1 MPTLASDN
9 PEPLA
14 ELVSYF
20 FTRREAILNNWRTAC
35 EQDTFL
41 GNVSTLSRDEFNNLL
56 PIVLGILEKRLLS
69 KPEDIDPTIAA
80 TSHGLHRWQKSHAL
94 LETIR
99 ELNLF
104 TETLYNELEAFH
116 AFFPKTNAG
125 FLVRVH
131 RLIAQFMS
139 ETINGSV
146 EKYDELQRLEA
157 ANRAS
162 SLQKAIDQMTELSR
176 LRSTMLRTT
185 SHDLRGS
192 FGIINSAAYLLKM
205 DDLSQEERT
214 QYLDMLNRNLTN
226 VQSMLGNLTDL
237 SRLEAGED
245 TLQIQAIDV
254 VQLLNKLVE
263 VVQPMAKERGL
274 ILSAD
279 GPKSIPAQTDPD
291 KLRQIA
297 YHLLQNALQYTP
309 SGFISVSWTKE
320 NDFRWIFSVQ
330 DSGPGITGK
339 LTALLTKQLK
349 PNVETVSVMSP
360 EQSDPV
366 SVIPTNEHD
375 IPEGPVLAQTV
386 VNSTHR
392 EGVSLQIVK
401 RLCELLDANIEIE
414 TEEGRGTLFRV
425 RLPLQYDNN

>member
-1 MPTLASDN
+1 MPTLDSDN
-9 PEPLA
+9 PTPLA

-20 FTRREAILNNWRTAC
+20 FTRREAILNNWRIAC

-41 GNVSTLSRDEFNNLL
+41 GKVSTLSRDEFNNLI
-56 PIVLGILEKRLLS
+56 PIVLGILEKRLLNKS
-69 KPEDIDPTIAA
+69 EDVNPTIVA

-99 ELNLF
+99 ELNHF
-104 TETLYNELEAFH
+104 SQTLYNELETFRGL
-116 AFFPKTNAG
+116 FPKTDAG
-125 FLVRVH
+125 FLLRVH

-139 ETINGSV
+139 ETIDGSV

-176 LRSTMLRTT
+176 TRGTMLRTT

-205 DDLSQEERT
+205 DGLSQEERE
-214 QYLDMLNRNLTN
+214 QYLDMLNRNLTT
-226 VQSMLGNLTDL
+226 VQAMLGNLTDL

-245 TLQIQAIDV
+245 VLQIQTVDV
-254 VQLLNKLVE
+254 VQLLNQLITA
-263 VVQPMAKERGL
+263 VQPMASERGL
-274 ILSAD
+274 VLSAD
-279 GPKSIPAQTDPD
+279 GPASIDVQTDPE
-291 KLRQIA
+291 KLEQIA
-297 YHLLQNALQYTP
+297 YHLLQNAIQYTP
-309 SGFISVSWTKE
+309 SGFISVSWTME

-330 DSGPGITGK
+330 DSGPGITGN
-339 LTALLTKQLK
+339 LTSLLTKQLK

-366 SVIPTNEHD
+366 SVVPNDEHT
-375 IPEGPVLAQTV
+375 IPEGPVLAQKAAG
-386 VNSTHR
+386 STHR

-401 RLCELLDANIEIE
+401 RLCELLDANLEME
-414 TEEGRGTLFRV
+414 TEEGRGTLFRI
-425 RLPLQYDNN
+425 RFPIQYDN